1 LSAMFWV
8 VLALFVMTDIII
20 ITVVIRRMG
29 PAMQV
34 LGFSGG
40 ANRSQLLKSAHTM
53 VGDYLRANYS
63 GDPGQLQAALS
74 GLVPKLR
81 DLLRS
86 QGVEPQPEVVR
97 ALVEISAA
105 RHRIATLQQLRE
117 ALANIA

>member
-1 LSAMFWV
+1 MFWV
-8 VLALFVMTDIII
+8 VLALFVLTDIIVI
-20 ITVVIRRMG
+20 AVVIRRMG
-29 PAMQV
+29 PAMQI

-40 ANRSQLLKSAHTM
+40 ANRSQILKSAHAM

-63 GDPGQLQAALS
+63 GDPGQLPTALR

-105 RHRIATLQQLRE
+105 RHRVATLQELRA
-117 ALANIA
+117 ALADIA